1 MRYGNRLKLHTS
13 RKHPYPGESSLLRTL
28 PWEVDVLYQPNKE
41 LSQSRNNLQP
51 WSCGYPIETGQFKL
65 PASHAANTYR
75 LIAAYP
81 CRRLSNKY
89 RNMTSS
95 GPIGKT
101 ERYRKKRA
109 PPFKDKS
116 PYTDQ
121 DHIQI
126 RSSIWDLSY
135 QPYKIISPTRGKP
148 KKPANDGGLFLT
160 NQYKAKDNVQ
170 KNLHRVK

>member
-1 MRYGNRLKLHTS
+1 MTLPIGQIENYRKARTIYSSSNTRKLLKNEIRTEFSMRYGNRLKLHTS

-51 WSCGYPIETGQFKL
+51 GSYGCSIETGQFKS
-65 PASHAANTYR
+65 PAPLAANDYR

-101 ERYRKKRA
+101 ERYRKKQA
-109 PPFKDKS
+109 HPFNVASIYRFRILTDPS
-116 PYTDQ
+116 PVSERQ
-121 DHIQI
+121 LINPI
-126 RSSIWDLSY
+126 
-135 QPYKIISPTRGKP
+135 
-148 KKPANDGGLFLT
+148 
-160 NQYKAKDNVQ
+160 
-170 KNLHRVK
+170 

>member
-1 MRYGNRLKLHTS
+1 MRYGNRLKLHTLREHS
-13 RKHPYPGESSLLRTL
+13 YPGESSLLRAL
-28 PWEVDVLYQPNKE
+28 SWEVDVPYQPNKE

-101 ERYRKKRA
+101 ERYRKKQA
-109 PPFKDKS
+109 HPFKECSRYGPGSK
-116 PYTDQ
+116 
-121 DHIQI
+121 I
-126 RSSIWDLSY
+126 RTSIWKRLINQIKKY
-135 QPYKIISPTRGKP
+135 LQRGESQ
-148 KKPANDGGLFLT
+148 NT
-160 NQYKAKDNVQ
+160 NTKTYVI
-170 KNLHRVK
+170 

>member
-13 RKHPYPGESSLLRTL
+13 REHPYPGESSLLRTL

-51 WSCGYPIETGQFKL
+51 GSYGYSIETGQFKS
-65 PASHAANTYR
+65 PAPHAANDYR

-95 GPIGKT
+95 GPIVKT
-101 ERYRKKRA
+101 ERCRKKQA
-109 PPFKDKS
+109 HPFNVASIYRFRILTDPS
-116 PYTDQ
+116 PVSERQ
-121 DHIQI
+121 LINPI
-126 RSSIWDLSY
+126 
-135 QPYKIISPTRGKP
+135 
-148 KKPANDGGLFLT
+148 
-160 NQYKAKDNVQ
+160 
-170 KNLHRVK
+170 